1 MKKELL
7 RLHFLIA
14 VLAFTGL
21 LGDIIVVDA
30 FQLVWFRTLFASIG
44 LFAIL
49 ILFKRRIKLAT
60 KNILIYLG
68 IGITIGL
75 HWICF
80 FHSIDISTISL
91 GVGCLASASIFT
103 SILEPLHFGRRVL
116 LSEVVI
122 SLMVIVGL
130 YIIFQFEFR
139 YSLGILFATT
149 SAFLGAWFTVL
160 NKKYIKKEDDMLS
173 ITFYEILGA
182 FLTVAIIQWV
192 RGEHQMFAFELSTN
206 DWICILILALICTCW
221 AFWEQVYLVKYLSA
235 FVIVLSFN
243 LEPVYGMLIGALMGE
258 EMTSGFYLGAGL
270 ILFSIAIYPIVK
282 NKHFGIKKRKEVV

>member
-75 HWICF
+75 HWLV
-80 FHSIDISTISL
+80 TITRL
-91 GVGCLASASIFT
+91 I
-103 SILEPLHFGRRVL
+103 
-116 LSEVVI
+116 
-122 SLMVIVGL
+122 
-130 YIIFQFEFR
+130 
-139 YSLGILFATT
+139 
-149 SAFLGAWFTVL
+149 
-160 NKKYIKKEDDMLS
+160 N
-173 ITFYEILGA
+173 ITFGWLVA
-182 FLTVAIIQWV
+182 F
-192 RGEHQMFAFELSTN
+192 
-206 DWICILILALICTCW
+206 
-221 AFWEQVYLVKYLSA
+221 SA
-235 FVIVLSFN
+235 N
-243 LEPVYGMLIGALMGE
+243 
-258 EMTSGFYLGAGL
+258 
-270 ILFSIAIYPIVK
+270 
-282 NKHFGIKKRKEVV
+282 